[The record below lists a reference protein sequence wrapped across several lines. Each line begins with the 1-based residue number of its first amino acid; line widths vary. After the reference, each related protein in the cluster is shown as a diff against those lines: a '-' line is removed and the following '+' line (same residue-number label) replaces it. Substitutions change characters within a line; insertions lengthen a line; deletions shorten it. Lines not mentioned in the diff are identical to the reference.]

1 MKIGNLDIEISNRE
15 KMFFPEQKY
24 TKGDIIDYYDKIAE
38 IILPHIENRLLTM
51 IRFPDGID
59 GKKFYQKDAPEYF
72 PDWIEKKQVKN
83 QDGTTTNYVICN
95 DKASLVYLA
104 NQACITPHIWLSKK
118 DKLEYPDRM
127 IFDLDPADEDFSKVK
142 LAALAL
148 KKLLQDQLGLPSF
161 LMTTGSRG
169 LHIVVPL
176 KREKSFDEVRFFA
189 QQISVYL
196 ENKYPDSLT
205 TAIRK
210 NKRGDKLF
218 LDVTRN
224 AFAQTTVA
232 PYAVRPLNGAPVA
245 TPLDWNE
252 LEKQDFQSQAY
263 TIQNIFRRLGSKK
276 DPWKNI
282 DDSAVSLDK
291 AIKKFRVLKDGEG
304 DQD

>member
-24 TKGDIIDYYDKIAE
+24 TKGDLIDYYEKIADV
-38 IILPHIENRLLTM
+38 ILPHIESRPLTM
-51 IRFPDGID
+51 IRFPDGIN
-59 GKKFYQKDAPEYF
+59 GKKFYQKDAPDYF

-83 QDGTTTNYVICN
+83 QDDTTTNYVICN

-118 DKLEYPDRM
+118 DKLNFPDRM
-127 IFDLDPADEDFSKVK
+127 IFDLDPADKDFSKVK
-142 LAALAL
+142 WAAVTL
-148 KKLLQDQLGLPSF
+148 KKLLQDQLSLPAF
-161 LMTTGSRG
+161 LMTTGSKG

-176 KREKSFDEVRFFA
+176 KREKSFDEVRHFA

-196 ENKYPDSLT
+196 ENKNPDDLT

-210 NKRGDKLF
+210 NKRGDKIY
-218 LDVTRN
+218 LDVARN

-252 LEKQDFQSQAY
+252 LEKQDLHSQSY
-263 TIQNIFRRLGSKK
+263 TIQNIFKRLGSKK
-276 DPWKNI
+276 DPWRKI
-282 DDSAVSLDK
+282 EDAAVSMDK
-291 AIKKFRVLKDGEG
+291 AFRKFNEIKDV

>member
-24 TKGDIIDYYDKIAE
+24 TKGDLIDYYEKIADV
-38 IILPHIENRLLTM
+38 ILPHIESRPLTM

-59 GKKFYQKDAPEYF
+59 GKKFFQKDAPDYF
-72 PDWIEKKQVKN
+72 PDWIEKKEVRN

-95 DKASLVYLA
+95 DMASLVYLA

-118 DKLEYPDRM
+118 DKLNFPDRM
-127 IFDLDPADEDFSKVK
+127 IFDLDPADEDFSRVK
-142 LAALAL
+142 WAAGML
-148 KKLLQDQLGLPSF
+148 KNLLQDQLGLPSF

-176 KREKSFDEVRFFA
+176 KREKSFDEVRSFA

-196 ENKYPDSLT
+196 EKKYPDALT

-210 NKRGDKLF
+210 DKRGDKLF

-252 LEKQDFQSQAY
+252 LEKHDLHSQYY

-282 DDSAVSLDK
+282 DDASVSLEK
-291 AIKKFRVLKDGEG
+291 ALKKFRELKDG